1 MILELAILYVI
12 PGKTEEFEV
21 DFKIAGQYICL
32 IKGYLK
38 HSLRKCLEQ
47 QNKYILLV
55 EWKNLKDHTIGFKQ
69 SEEYLNWKKL
79 LHHYY
84 EPFPIIEHF
93 ETIIEVEKLN

>member
-55 EWKNLKDHTIGFKQ
+55 EWKNLKDHNIGFKQ
-69 SEEYLNWKKL
+69 SEE
-79 LHHYY
+79 
-84 EPFPIIEHF
+84 
-93 ETIIEVEKLN
+93 